1 MPQTQLL
8 ALLLLLVL
16 GAGIALFFLR
26 KQCQRPVRLARRLAS
41 EVRTI
46 AAAHAGHRIAL
57 SQLPSGFRELATAIN
72 DLAARY
78 ERLLTTQQQAVAQAR
93 SDLATEHARL
103 ITLIQNLA
111 EGVLVCN
118 AQGEILLYNRH
129 AQALLGA
136 QVGLGRVIT
145 RVLGNPMEQTWALM
159 QQQKDR
165 RVRRFIIRTRQ
176 GHFLRV
182 RVTPI
187 YENGADLQGA
197 VLTLEDMT
205 AQIENEERQDA
216 LIRELDS
223 SLRGGLAN
231 IRAAIETLRAYPEM
245 TPETR
250 QKLEGVISEEVER
263 LGQQL
268 QETLAEYQSILR
280 AVWRLENMPLKDILL
295 LLTQQLRLTTPE
307 IPPELASAWMRVEPH
322 GWLRALTQVIRTMP
336 GTPTLRLATRD
347 THLLWIFAWPSQAV
361 SENQLC
367 ERVHQGQDHDPSLAQ
382 VMQHHDGEA
391 WVQQEEGEVQ
401 LVLLMP
407 LASPQE
413 PVQPPPSQATIAPRP
428 EYYDFDLLF
437 RRPEPAATLDA
448 TPLRQLQYTVFDTE
462 TTGLDPVG
470 DELIAIGAVRI
481 VNARL
486 LEEERFYHLIKPRRP
501 IPPSATRIHGIRNQ
515 DVQDAPPLEKVLPAF
530 HAFVGDSI
538 LVAHNAAFDMRFLEE
553 VEKRTG
559 VRFTQPVLDTLLLSA
574 IVHPEHRDHSVEAI
588 AARLGV
594 EVQARH
600 SALGDALTTA
610 RIFLKLIPL
619 LEHQGIL
626 TLAQARAASEQ
637 TYFARIRY

>member
-1 MPQTQLL
+1 
-8 ALLLLLVL
+8 
-16 GAGIALFFLR
+16 
-26 KQCQRPVRLARRLAS
+26 
-41 EVRTI
+41 
-46 AAAHAGHRIAL
+46 
-57 SQLPSGFRELATAIN
+57 
-72 DLAARY
+72 
-78 ERLLTTQQQAVAQAR
+78 
-93 SDLATEHARL
+93 
-103 ITLIQNLA
+103 
-111 EGVLVCN
+111 
-118 AQGEILLYNRH
+118 
-129 AQALLGA
+129 
-136 QVGLGRVIT
+136 
-145 RVLGNPMEQTWALM
+145 MEQTWALM

-165 RVRRFIIRTRQ
+165 RARRFIIRTRQ

-187 YENGADLQGA
+187 YEDGDALQGA
-197 VLTLEDMT
+197 VLSLEDIT
-205 AQIENEERQDA
+205 AHIENEERQEA
-216 LIRELDS
+216 LIRDLDS

-245 TPETR
+245 APETR
-250 QKLEGVISEEVER
+250 QKLEKVISEGAER

-268 QETLAEYQSILR
+268 QEILAEYQAILR
-280 AVWRLENMPLKDILL
+280 AAWRLETMPLKDILL
-295 LLTQQLRLTTPE
+295 LLTQQLRLPTPE
-307 IPPELASAWMRVEPH
+307 IPPELATAWMQVEPH
-322 GWLRALTQVIRTMP
+322 GWLRALTVVIRTMP
-336 GTPTLRLATRD
+336 GTPTLRLVPRD
-347 THLLWIFAWPSQAV
+347 THVLWIFAWPSHV
-361 SENQLC
+361 VREHTMY
-367 ERVHQGQDHDPSLAQ
+367 EHIHQDQDHDPSLVQ
-382 VMQHHDGEA
+382 VMQHHNGEA
-391 WVQQEEGEVQ
+391 WVQQTEEEVQ

-413 PVQPPPSQATIAPRP
+413 PPQPSPGQAAIAPRP

-437 RRPEPAATLDA
+437 RRPEPAASLDA

-462 TTGLDPVG
+462 TTGLDPMG

-486 LEEERFYHLIKPRRP
+486 LEEEQFHHLIKPRRS

-515 DVQDAPPLEKVLPAF
+515 DVQDAPPLEEVLPAF
-530 HAFVGDSI
+530 HTFVGDSI

-553 VEKRTG
+553 AEKRTG
-559 VRFTQPVLDTLLLSA
+559 VPFTQPVLDTLLLSA

-619 LEHQGIL
+619 LEHQGIF